1 MEIEFTKQTRMFD
14 GVERNFVSVWYDY
27 EGNVAHALVELT
39 DDPFAGEDGYF
50 PEWFAFEEQFVY
62 YTATIQEL
70 VAMLGV
76 NEAFGDATLVAIDGY
91 TNTAVYS

>member
-1 MEIEFTKQTRMFD
+1 MFD
-14 GVERNFVSVWYDY
+14 GVERNFVSVWYEH

-39 DDPFAGEDGYF
+39 DDPYAIEIGYF

-91 TNTAVYS
+91 AMTAVYS

>member
-1 MEIEFTKQTRMFD
+1 MFD
-14 GVERNFVSVWYDY
+14 GVERNFVSVWYKH

-39 DDPFAGEDGYF
+39 DDPFAGELGYF
-50 PEWFAFEEQFVY
+50 PEWNHFEEEFVY

-70 VAMLGV
+70 VQMLGV

-91 TNTAVYS
+91 ANTEVYS